1 MKIEINNTEQFL
13 IDTLICQLMTYKHTE
28 TGINDEGFKVLFNL
42 RDKIAKNI
50 LDITVDKNDKKH
62 HNDWL
67 CKIRQNEIKI

>member
-1 MKIEINNTEQFL
+1 M
-13 IDTLICQLMTYKHTE
+13 
-28 TGINDEGFKVLFNL
+28 
-42 RDKIAKNI
+42 IAKNI